1 MELVKEQETG
11 VQKLMKKP
19 ESPLYFGQILFNLIS
34 LSILFFMIR
43 EKAADCFW
51 KSCI

>member
-19 ESPLYFGQILFNLIS
+19 ESPLYFGQILFNLS
-34 LSILFFMIR
+34 SFNTVL
-43 EKAADCFW
+43 
-51 KSCI
+51 